1 MAPPVLTY
9 LVRRVFASALT
20 LFLICLVTF
29 VLMHAVP
36 GGPFEARADPRLS
49 ADAIRALETHYG
61 LNDPLPEQ
69 FLGMLWN
76 LLRGDL
82 GVSFSQPGQSVSS
95 LLAGRLL
102 PSLLLGLMSFTFV
115 VGVGIPL
122 GVMAA
127 VRPRSAWGVA
137 NLAVSTVLAAIPH
150 FVIAFLML
158 LVFAV
163 GLGWVD
169 VRLGKGFGDT
179 VASLPRGI
187 LPAIALGAPSMAV
200 LSRLTRSSMLEVL
213 GQDYVRTARAKGLRE
228 RSVVLRHAL
237 RNALVPV
244 LTVLAPIFATLVTG
258 SIVIESIF
266 GLPGV
271 GAAFIDSVRQ
281 RDYGMIMGTTLLYA
295 AAIMAANVAVDLLY
309 PLVDPRIAASRGRT

>member
-1 MAPPVLTY
+1 MLIY
-9 LVRRVFASALT
+9 LVRRVVAAALT
-20 LFLICLVTF
+20 LLLICLVTF

-61 LNDPLPEQ
+61 LNEPMPEQ
-69 FLGMLWN
+69 FVGVLGN

-82 GVSFSQPGQSVSS
+82 GVSFAQPGQPVSS
-95 LLAGRLL
+95 LLADKFV
-102 PSLLLGLMSFTFV
+102 PSLLLGVMSFAFV
-115 VGVGIPL
+115 VGVGVPL

-127 VRPRSAWGVA
+127 VRPRSAWSVA
-137 NLAVSTVLAAIPH
+137 NLVTSTILAAIPH
-150 FVIAFLML
+150 FVIAFVML

-179 VASLPRGI
+179 IGSLPRGV
-187 LPAIALGAPSMAV
+187 LPAVALGAPSMAI
-200 LSRLTRSSMLEVL
+200 LSRLTRSAMLEVL
-213 GQDYVRTARAKGLRE
+213 QQDYVRTARAKGLGE
-228 RSVVLRHAL
+228 GAVVLRHAL
-237 RNALVPV
+237 RNSLVPI

-295 AAIMAANVAVDLLY
+295 VVIMAANLVVDLLY
-309 PLVDPRIAASRGRT
+309 PLVDPRIASRGARRA